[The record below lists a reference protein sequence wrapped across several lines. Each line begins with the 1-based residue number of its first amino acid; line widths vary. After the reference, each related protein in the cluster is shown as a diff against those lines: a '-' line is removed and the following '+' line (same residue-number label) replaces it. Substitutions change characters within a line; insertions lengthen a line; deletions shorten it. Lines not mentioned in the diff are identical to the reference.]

1 MQEFRYELIIPKER
15 IAVLIGKKG
24 EVKKALEANTNTK
37 LNIDSREG
45 TVKIEGKD
53 AIRMFNTQEVV
64 KAIGRGFN
72 PDIAMQLLK
81 ADYIF
86 ELIDLKDYVKDKK
99 NHLIRLKGRVIG
111 ENGKSRRIIEEL
123 TESAICI
130 YGKTIGI
137 IGEAGH
143 VSVAKRAVES
153 LLKGSPHSTVYR
165 WLEKQRKELK
175 RKEMFSEEIELKESV
190 KKMPQR
196 DAENAKHEKI

>member
-24 EVKKALEANTNTK
+24 EVKKAIEANTNTK
-37 LNIDSREG
+37 LNIDSGEG
-45 TVKIEGKD
+45 IVRIEGGD

-72 PDIAMQLLK
+72 PDIAMHLLK

-123 TESAICI
+123 TESAICV
-130 YGKTIGI
+130 YGKTISI
-137 IGEAGH
+137 VGEAEH

-165 WLEKQRKELK
+165 WLEKQRKEMK
-175 RKEMFSEEIELKESV
+175 RKEMFGEEIELKESA
-190 KKMPQR
+190 KKMQK
-196 DAENAKHEKI
+196 E

>member
-1 MQEFRYELIIPKER
+1 MAEFRYEFIIPKER

-24 EVKKALEANTNTK
+24 EIKRAIEANTKTK
-37 LNIDSREG
+37 VSIDSGEG
-45 TVKIEGKD
+45 IVKIEGED
-53 AIRMFNTQEVV
+53 AIKMFNAQEVV

-72 PDIAMQLLK
+72 PDIAMHLLK
-81 ADYIF
+81 ADYMF
-86 ELIDLKDYVKDKK
+86 ELIDLKDYVKNKK

-123 TESAICI
+123 SESCVCV

-137 IGEAGH
+137 IGEVEH
-143 VSVAKRAVES
+143 VAVARRAIES

-175 RKEMFSEEIELKESV
+175 RREIFGEEIELKESV
-190 KKMPQR
+190 KK
-196 DAENAKHEKI
+196 K